1 MIFLRRYALKIFYI
15 GSEYYGF
22 QRQPGLKTI
31 EGTLLDNLKETVDFK
46 FWAVAGRTDKGV
58 SAIGNV
64 IAFTTAQKVILPAIN
79 AHLPEDIKIW
89 AKAIVPE
96 NFHPRYDALYRHYR
110 YICPYDGEDINKIKE
125 GAEFLVG
132 THNFKNLC
140 KSKIIENTTRTIEK
154 ITIGRDERGLL
165 VFNFIGNAFLWK
177 MIRKIVK
184 VVIQVGKG
192 EISFQELRNLL
203 NPNYSPQKG
212 IEPMPAEGLI
222 LYDVGYPFD
231 FNIDRYSIEKL
242 LNKIRLKISEHFLFS
257 EVFRQILSS
266 FNNFR

>member
-1 MIFLRRYALKIFYI
+1 
-15 GSEYYGF
+15 
-22 QRQPGLKTI
+22 
-31 EGTLLDNLKETVDFK
+31 
-46 FWAVAGRTDKGV
+46 
-58 SAIGNV
+58 
-64 IAFTTAQKVILPAIN
+64 
-79 AHLPEDIKIW
+79 
-89 AKAIVPE
+89 
-96 NFHPRYDALYRHYR
+96 
-110 YICPYDGEDINKIKE
+110 
-125 GAEFLVG
+125 
-132 THNFKNLC
+132 
-140 KSKIIENTTRTIEK
+140 
-154 ITIGRDERGLL
+154 
-165 VFNFIGNAFLWK
+165 